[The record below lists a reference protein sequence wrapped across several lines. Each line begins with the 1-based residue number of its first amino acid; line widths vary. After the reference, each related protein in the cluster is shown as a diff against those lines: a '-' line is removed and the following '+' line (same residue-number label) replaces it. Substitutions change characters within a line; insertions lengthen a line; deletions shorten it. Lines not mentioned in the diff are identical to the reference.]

1 MVSQGEFFIAY
12 NELELNNVSSFYMS
26 INTHERKVVT
36 GPYHIIQSLE
46 KVLEDYDAKVYA
58 NKNK

>member
-1 MVSQGEFFIAY
+1 
-12 NELELNNVSSFYMS
+12 MS
-26 INTHERKVVT
+26 INTHERKGVT

-58 NKNK
+58 IKTTKKIYGYFFLII